1 MARAKLVCGACGNE
15 LIPGVRFCPTCGAPV
30 EAAHSTPEAPSATTV
45 CDICGHRN
53 THRGAYCEACG
64 AKLPGRSFTEAPS
77 SHEQRKPRSRK
88 TSSPARQSF
97 ATLQPWHY
105 VTGAVLVILLG
116 VFVYLE
122 LQRNTPLHTHEAPPS
137 IPSTQAAPPQQV
149 LDAIR
154 RLEKTVS
161 DNPNDN
167 GAKLL
172 LANALH
178 DGAMND
184 PNLFPRA
191 IAAYQHY
198 LVAVPNDPNARVD
211 LGICYF
217 ELGKLDTTRTA
228 ALFRQAID
236 EMEGVMRSHPTHQA
250 GAFNLGI
257 VYLYAGDIKQSSTW
271 FKKAIELN
279 AESDL
284 GKRAKA
290 ILEQHAQ
297 AGL

>member
-15 LIPGVRFCPTCGAPV
+15 LTPGVRFCATCGAPV
-30 EAAHSTPEAPSATTV
+30 EAASFTTQVSSTTIV
-45 CDICGHRN
+45 CDICGNPN

-64 AKLPGRSFTEAPS
+64 AKLPGRSFTEVSS
-77 SHEQRKPRSRK
+77 SHEPSKRHSRK
-88 TSSPARQSF
+88 KLSAAQQPFTA
-97 ATLQPWHY
+97 LQPWHY
-105 VTGAVLVILLG
+105 AAGALLLILLG

-122 LQRNTPLHTHEAPPS
+122 VQRTTPPHTHEAASSTPS
-137 IPSTQAAPPQQV
+137 AQAVPPQQV

-184 PNLFPRA
+184 PSLLPRA
-191 IAAYQHY
+191 IAAYQQY
-198 LVAVPNDPNARVD
+198 LLAVPNDPNARVD

-217 ELGKLDTTRTA
+217 ELGKLDTTRSP
-228 ALFRQAID
+228 ALFRQAIG
-236 EMEGVMRSHPTHQA
+236 EMEHVMRSHPTHQA

-257 VYLYAGDIKQSSTW
+257 VYLYAGDITQSNTW

-290 ILEQHAQ
+290 ILDQHAQ